1 MNLAMSARHLIAVFA
16 TAVMVAA
23 ATPSMAADEIAA
35 SHLKAARSAISAL
48 KATEEFDQILP
59 QAALAL
65 KSELTQKNPDLSDL
79 ISNTVDDQAVKLA
92 IRRADLEAEA
102 AKIYARVF
110 TEQELNE
117 ISTFY
122 NTATGKKLLDDGNI
136 VGREVLQAAGL
147 WQRGIARDLGQAV
160 AEQLQAVMSAQ
171 APAAQQQPAQP
182 AGGTQPAGDAQSG
195 GQPQANK

>member
-16 TAVMVAA
+16 TVAMVAA

-35 SHLKAARSAISAL
+35 SHLKAARSAITAL

-79 ISNTVDDQAVKLA
+79 ISNTVDEQALKLA
-92 IRRADLEAEA
+92 PRRADLEAEA

-117 ISTFY
+117 ISAFY
-122 NTATGKKLLDDGNI
+122 GTATGKKLLDDGDI
-136 VGREVLQAAGL
+136 VGREVLQAAGV
-147 WQRGIARDLGQAV
+147 WQRGLARDLGQAV
-160 AEQLQAVMSAQ
+160 AEQLQAATAPQ
-171 APAAQQQPAQP
+171 APAAAPAAPAAAP
-182 AGGTQPAGDAQSG
+182 AGEA
-195 GQPQANK
+195 QPQAKK

>member
-1 MNLAMSARHLIAVFA
+1 MNLATSARHLIVAFA
-16 TAVMVAA
+16 TAAMVAS
-23 ATPSMAADEIAA
+23 ATASMAADEIAA

-65 KSELTQKNPDLSDL
+65 KSELTQKNPDLAEL
-79 ISNTVDDQAVKLA
+79 ISTAVNDQALKLA
-92 IRRADLEAEA
+92 ARRADLEAEA

-117 ISTFY
+117 IAGFY
-122 NTATGKKLLDDGNI
+122 NTAAGKKLLEDGNL
-136 VGREVLQAAGL
+136 VAREALQAAGV

-160 AEQLQAVMSAQ
+160 GQQLQAVMSAQ
-171 APAAQQQPAQP
+171 APAPQKQPA
-182 AGGTQPAGDAQSG
+182 AAGTQPAGDAQP
-195 GQPQANK
+195 QPKQ